1 LTILLRLASAA
12 SHRLLQDTTMK
23 TKLVIPLLCCCLTFT
38 AGPRAQAQSGQR
50 VQQFEQ
56 LAQQLQLT
64 PEQKTQL
71 IPILRAEAPKVRAI
85 KADASL
91 SKIQKLE
98 QLKAIHDETDPQ
110 VKSILTPEQYQKLQE
125 IRRSEL
131 QQAVKKRQN

>member
-1 LTILLRLASAA
+1 
-12 SHRLLQDTTMK
+12 MK
-23 TKLVIPLLCCCLTFT
+23 TKLVIIPILCSCLALT
-38 AGPRAQAQSGQR
+38 PRAQAQSGQR
-50 VQQFEQ
+50 VQQFDQ

-71 IPILRAEAPKVRAI
+71 IPILRAEAPKVKAI

-91 SKIQKLE
+91 SRLQKLE
-98 QLKAIHDETDPQ
+98 QLKAVHDETDPQ

-131 QQAVKKRQN
+131 QQAIKKRHNQ